1 MRTIPVTPHG
11 VTVRL
16 ARQGVSLHYLVEAY
30 DDWSGERK
38 RFQRC
43 VPYSNGYALLE
54 AIREG
59 VNGRVM
65 GGEWVEVVHE

>member
-1 MRTIPVTPHG
+1 MGLRSAWPGRVCLSTTLW
-11 VTVRL
+11 R
-16 ARQGVSLHYLVEAY
+16 AY
-30 DDWSGERK
+30 DNWSGERK